1 MNVPLSTAAAGAL
14 AVRPVPITTVSPRPS
29 MSNTAS
35 VAVRDHGSCAP
46 MSAHPIPS
54 SSRCL
59 ARSTTSAGTSDRDTS
74 ATQVASLPVG
84 PSGAVAAVTSTP
96 QMYACYTYIITA
108 LQAQQSRC
116 IGPML
121 GALMSV
127 HDFRSS
133 AEVTAGAG
141 VPLHRQLFL
150 VLHDEI

>member
-59 ARSTTSAGTSDRDTS
+59 ARSTTSAGTSDRDTA

-84 PSGAVAAVTSTP
+84 PSAAVAACCVAAVTSAPSDVCLLYVYNNCT
-96 QMYACYTYIITA
+96 
-108 LQAQQSRC
+108 
-116 IGPML
+116 
-121 GALMSV
+121 
-127 HDFRSS
+127 SS
-133 AEVTAGAG
+133 ARIEVYRPYAG
-141 VPLHRQLFL
+141 
-150 VLHDEI
+150 